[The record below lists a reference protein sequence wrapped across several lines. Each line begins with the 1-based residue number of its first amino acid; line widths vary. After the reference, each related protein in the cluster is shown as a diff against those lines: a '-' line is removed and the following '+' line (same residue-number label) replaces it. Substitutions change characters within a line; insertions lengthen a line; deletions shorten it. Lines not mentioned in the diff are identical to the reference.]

1 MKIAIIS
8 DIHANLEAL
17 KSTLEDIKKR
27 KVDKII
33 CLGDIIAKGVHPK
46 ECIEL
51 IKENCDIV
59 LRGNCD
65 RYFSEEHNDINEL
78 SEEKVKRINWN
89 QSMLNDEE
97 RKYLLNLPF
106 SYEFYM
112 SGSLVRLFHA
122 TPEKDN
128 IVIINNDEIQT
139 KLKMFYPSNNTMSQK
154 NADVVIYGHIHHQ
167 YMDKIYNKTII
178 NVGSVGNSFDV
189 IRNPLKDSNVMET
202 TKSNYLI
209 IEGEYD
215 SKKYSSDIS
224 FQFIKVPY
232 DIDKEL
238 SSDKLNIEKENYM
251 YELKQGRYRN
261 MTKIYNNFKRLNVD
275 VENI

>member
-78 SEEKVKRINWN
+78 SEEEVKRINWN

-122 TPEKDN
+122 TPE
-128 IVIINNDEIQT
+128 IT
-139 KLKMFYPSNNTMSQK
+139 RRAGF
-154 NADVVIYGHIHHQ
+154 
-167 YMDKIYNKTII
+167 
-178 NVGSVGNSFDV
+178 
-189 IRNPLKDSNVMET
+189 
-202 TKSNYLI
+202 
-209 IEGEYD
+209 
-215 SKKYSSDIS
+215 
-224 FQFIKVPY
+224 
-232 DIDKEL
+232 
-238 SSDKLNIEKENYM
+238 
-251 YELKQGRYRN
+251 YELYKGR
-261 MTKIYNNFKRLNVD
+261 
-275 VENI
+275 

>member
-78 SEEKVKRINWN
+78 SEEEVKRINWN

-97 RKYLLNLPF
+97 RKYSFNKKRGKMDLLPV
-106 SYEFYM
+106 S
-112 SGSLVRLFHA
+112 
-122 TPEKDN
+122 
-128 IVIINNDEIQT
+128 
-139 KLKMFYPSNNTMSQK
+139 
-154 NADVVIYGHIHHQ
+154 
-167 YMDKIYNKTII
+167 
-178 NVGSVGNSFDV
+178 
-189 IRNPLKDSNVMET
+189 
-202 TKSNYLI
+202 
-209 IEGEYD
+209 
-215 SKKYSSDIS
+215 
-224 FQFIKVPY
+224 
-232 DIDKEL
+232 
-238 SSDKLNIEKENYM
+238 
-251 YELKQGRYRN
+251 
-261 MTKIYNNFKRLNVD
+261 
-275 VENI
+275 